1 MARTVTDGLRGIA
14 YADLTGLEE
23 RIKKLRDEAEKALRL
38 RADAIAEL
46 SMTELLEMLET
57 AKRRGT

>member
-14 YADLTGLEE
+14 YTDLTGLEA
-23 RIKKLRDEAEKALRL
+23 RIKKLREEAEKALQL